1 MARLFGRNLEGEFEI
16 NGIALLVSTS
26 CAMATGSY

>member
-1 MARLFGRNLEGEFEI
+1 LFGRNLEAEFDI

-26 CAMATGSY
+26 CAMALGLH